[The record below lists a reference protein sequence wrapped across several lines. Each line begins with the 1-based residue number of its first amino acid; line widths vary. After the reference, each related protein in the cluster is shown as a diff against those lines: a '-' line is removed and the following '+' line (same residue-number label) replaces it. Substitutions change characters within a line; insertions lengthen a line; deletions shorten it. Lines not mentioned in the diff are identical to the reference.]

1 MAKEDRA
8 TDAQARKFENNKAKI
23 LLASNDWDL
32 ASKKY
37 LEEVLN
43 GLELMTAYYSY
54 GNGEINVES
63 RAMWNTLDADVVIS
77 KINTAIKP
85 DLNIEVSDSG
95 FPTTLWF
102 ECGENYG

>member
-8 TDAQARKFENNKAKI
+8 TDAQAEQFENNKAKI
-23 LLASNDWDL
+23 LLSSSDWDL

-54 GNGEINVES
+54 GNGEISIEN

-77 KINTAIKP
+77 QINRAIKP
-85 DLNIEVSDSG
+85 VLDIEVSNSS

-102 ECGENYG
+102 EWGDNYG